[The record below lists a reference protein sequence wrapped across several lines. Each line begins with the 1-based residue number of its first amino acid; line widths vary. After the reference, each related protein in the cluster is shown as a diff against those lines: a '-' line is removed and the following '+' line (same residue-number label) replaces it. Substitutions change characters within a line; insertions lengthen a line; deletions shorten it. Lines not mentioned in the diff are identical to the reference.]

1 MSRSRR
7 FCLTEDEI
15 LQILM
20 CDDSGGESENELDGE
35 DEAFIEEDTNSN
47 VNEIKIYD
55 PGALI
60 NDDIEEQPP
69 KRTKLQ
75 LDNFTWQKSHN
86 PAVLLEHLMDQM
98 KTTYPCEWRSRK
110 KNYLIGCFLI

>member
-7 FCLTEDEI
+7 FRLTEDET
-15 LQILM
+15 LQTLM
-20 CDDSGGESENELDGE
+20 CDDSGGESGNELDGE
-35 DEAFIEEDTNSN
+35 DEAFIEQNTNSN
-47 VNEIKIYD
+47 IDEIIIDD

-86 PAVLLEHLMDQM
+86 PTVLPEQPVPYGEKKLPSLLPM
-98 KTTYPCEWRSRK
+98 K
-110 KNYLIGCFLI
+110 LILYSSLK